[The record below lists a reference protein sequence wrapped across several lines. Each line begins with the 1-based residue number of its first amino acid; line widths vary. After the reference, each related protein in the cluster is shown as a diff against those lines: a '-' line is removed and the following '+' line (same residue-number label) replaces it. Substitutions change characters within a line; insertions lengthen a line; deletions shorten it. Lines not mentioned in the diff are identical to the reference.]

1 MLLPILLLPIFAGL
15 FWFVVVLP
23 QKRLNEQHD
32 ALVAGLAAG
41 QRIITTGGLHG
52 LIVAIDGGV
61 AEVEVA
67 PGVVVRV
74 DTRAVAEVVDAD
86 VATAT
91 TDGRAGDGHEAAA

>member
-61 AEVEVA
+61 AEV
-67 PGVVVRV
+67 
-74 DTRAVAEVVDAD
+74 VDAD
-86 VATAT
+86 VDTAR
-91 TDGRAGDGHEAAA
+91 TDAGDGHEAAA